1 MFLCAASTASAQQPY
16 TTDEADVA
24 KPRSVKM
31 SVGAEF
37 DALQPEDTD
46 HDRQTTVLTRAAYG
60 AANNLEIE
68 FSAPVIYLQNTVEP
82 NAGGYGD
89 TQIGI
94 KYQIRDDTRGP
105 AVALA
110 FSVQAPTGDAV
121 RDIGSGVT
129 MTWINA
135 IVGHAIADKT
145 KVAVNAGFMP
155 SGNPSIGALG
165 INAHRGKIVTF
176 AGMFTRE
183 ISDKL
188 KLGGEING
196 AMTTTGDV
204 QHQLHVL
211 GGGNY
216 ELRRGTTIDAGVV
229 VGHFTRTPRFGV
241 MVGVTLTAPS
251 TAAAE

>member
-1 MFLCAASTASAQQPY
+1 
-16 TTDEADVA
+16 
-24 KPRSVKM
+24 M

-46 HDRQTTVLTRAAYG
+46 HDRQTTALTRAAYG
-60 AANNLEIE
+60 VANNHGIE

-121 RDIGSGVT
+121 RDIGSGGT

-135 IVGHAIADKT
+135 IRRWCGGWPLHAHAAARGDRRRDVDGAVG
-145 KVAVNAGFMP
+145 
-155 SGNPSIGALG
+155 
-165 INAHRGKIVTF
+165 R
-176 AGMFTRE
+176 
-183 ISDKL
+183 
-188 KLGGEING
+188 
-196 AMTTTGDV
+196 
-204 QHQLHVL
+204 
-211 GGGNY
+211 
-216 ELRRGTTIDAGVV
+216 RRGI
-229 VGHFTRTPRFGV
+229 TRRR
-241 MVGVTLTAPS
+241 LACRCRS
-251 TAAAE
+251 